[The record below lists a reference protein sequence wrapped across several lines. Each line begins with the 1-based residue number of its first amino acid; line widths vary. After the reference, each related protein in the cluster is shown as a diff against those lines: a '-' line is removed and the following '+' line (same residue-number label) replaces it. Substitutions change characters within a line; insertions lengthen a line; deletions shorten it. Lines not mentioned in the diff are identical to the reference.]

1 MKTVLGALVLFAA
14 VLHSEGLKCYT
25 CVATNP
31 DECFRQGSTVCPAHS
46 DACSTIT
53 GPNSVMKSCAYKS
66 FCDKSHMSNGEMK
79 LECCFNDDCNGPHQS
94 HSHGE
99 YHNTGMSLSS
109 SPILLGVLLLRL
121 ALSSLA
127 GGRRWTPLKV
137 LQDTDRISAAAS
149 SYECNLEDTV
159 TSQEQRFLR

>member
-1 MKTVLGALVLFAA
+1 MKTVLVALVLFAA
-14 VLHSEGLKCYT
+14 VLHTVLSCPMCEGEGLKCYT
-25 CVATNP
+25 CVAKNA

-79 LECCFNDDCNGPHQS
+79 LECCFNDECNGPHRS

-99 YHNTGMSLSS
+99 HHNTATSLSS
-109 SPILLGVLLLRL
+109 SPVLLLGLLLLRL
-121 ALSSLA
+121 ALSSL
-127 GGRRWTPLKV
+127 
-137 LQDTDRISAAAS
+137 
-149 SYECNLEDTV
+149 
-159 TSQEQRFLR
+159 